1 MATEVERL
9 AQLEG
14 AYGHLATKAD
24 LANVET
30 RLTTWQRRATST
42 SSHQSARHGYG
53 NLDRVAGLPT
63 MTTELGTILGL
74 SIPVVLSVVGV
85 AWRMGR
91 VEGRMAGVE
100 QSVERLHV
108 DIDRLREGHE
118 PSTG

>member
-1 MATEVERL
+1 
-9 AQLEG
+9 
-14 AYGHLATKAD
+14 
-24 LANVET
+24 
-30 RLTTWQRRATST
+30 
-42 SSHQSARHGYG
+42 
-53 NLDRVAGLPT
+53 

-108 DIDRLREGHE
+108 DIDRLREDMNVCGDDMDRMRE
-118 PSTG
+118 DVKAILLRLPAQSE